1 VRKFG
6 AATLPCNEKLGVGY
20 SIKFITAHFDFYY
33 LSTQLNKQPNTIRF
47 LLFFA
52 LLLAQQSFAQRFHLY
67 EDSKS

>member
-1 VRKFG
+1 MWF
-6 AATLPCNEKLGVGY
+6 
-20 SIKFITAHFDFYY
+20 SDFYY